1 MKNIQTHF
9 LKILLLFSI
18 TFFPFYN
25 YADTFSAKLH
35 KADSLFQLKQYTQ
48 SFEIY
53 NALLSVDQYSPAMLL
68 KMAYIQE
75 GLGKASMSL
84 YYLNLY
90 YLATGDEQSLE
101 KMQELA
107 TKNKLEGYQNPDQDK
122 FYYHINQNSFL
133 ISFALA
139 GMAIFAIAF
148 LYSEKRKN
156 KRGIG
161 ATILLLI
168 FVLLLAVNTNFPLQ
182 DSSVIVTSSNTYL
195 MQGPSAGANVL
206 GIVNEGH
213 KLRVLDKKDVWIE
226 VEWMDKTVYIKENR
240 VLPVAL

>member
-18 TFFPFYN
+18 TFFPLCN
-25 YADTFSAKLH
+25 YANTFSAKLH
-35 KADSLFQLKQYTQ
+35 EADSLFQLKQYTQ

-53 NALLSVDQYSPAMLL
+53 NALLAVDQYSPAMLL

-139 GMAIFAIAF
+139 GLAIFSIAF
-148 LYSEKRKN
+148 LYSEKKKN

-161 ATILLLI
+161 ASILLSI

-195 MQGPSAGANVL
+195 MQGPSAGANII

-226 VEWMDKTVYIKENR
+226 VEWMDKPVYIKENR